1 MKAGHF
7 MTPAWVWL
15 PLALVIWL
23 GPGVPSPANAAP
35 EIAILKSSDLTAY
48 NLAIEGF
55 RAEASTDGVTFRE
68 YDLQG
73 DLERG
78 RKQARRLRASDASI
92 VMAVGIKAALAAKL
106 EILDIPVIYCLV
118 LDPDKYDLSAPN
130 LSGISLDVPL
140 QQQLSTMRAVLPRLK
155 RIGVLYDPAKSERY
169 VQTAGAAAKQQGLD
183 LVAQSVSSERELP
196 PAIRTLLPTVD
207 ALWLIPDTT
216 VLTDESLPFIL
227 QESIEANRPVF
238 GFSPEFVKR
247 GALLSLSVNYRE
259 IGKQAARMSKQLL
272 DRQATTPVRAV
283 PEHFTLAI
291 NLKTARFLGID
302 IPPDLER
309 RAEERY

>member
-1 MKAGHF
+1 MTSPWTWVPLTLLLWFGAAVPPPAEAG
-7 MTPAWVWL
+7 A
-15 PLALVIWL
+15 
-23 GPGVPSPANAAP
+23 
-35 EIAILKSSDLTAY
+35 EIAILKSSDLAAY

-55 RAEASTDGVTFRE
+55 LAEAGTDNITFSE

-118 LDPDKYDLSAPN
+118 LDPDKYDLRAPN

-140 QQQLSTMRAVLPRLK
+140 QQQLSTMRTVLPQLK
-155 RIGVLYDPAKSERY
+155 RIGVLFDPAKSERY
-169 VQTAGAAAKQQGLD
+169 VQTASAVAKQQGLE
-183 LVAQSVSSERELP
+183 LVAHSVSSERELP
-196 PAIRTLLPTVD
+196 PALRMLLPTVD
-207 ALWLIPDTT
+207 ALWLVPDTT
-216 VLTDESLPFIL
+216 VLSDESLPFIL
-227 QESIEANRPVF
+227 QESLEANRPVF

-247 GALLSLSVNYRE
+247 GALLSLSVNYKE
-259 IGKQAARMSKQLL
+259 IGKQAARLSKQLL
-272 DRQATTPVRAV
+272 DRQVTAPVRAV
-283 PEHFTLAI
+283 PEHFTLAV

-302 IPPDLER
+302 IPPDIER

>member
-1 MKAGHF
+1 
-7 MTPAWVWL
+7 MTAPWAWV
-15 PLALVIWL
+15 PFALLLWL
-23 GPGVPSPANAAP
+23 GAAVPSPADAAP
-35 EIAILKSSDLTAY
+35 EIAILKSSDLAAY

-55 RAEASTDGVTFRE
+55 RTEAGTNGITFRE

-78 RKQARRLRASDASI
+78 RKQARRLLASDASI

-118 LDPDKYDLSAPN
+118 LDPDKYDLNAPN
-130 LSGISLDVPL
+130 LSGISLDVPI
-140 QQQLSTMRAVLPRLK
+140 QQQLSTMRMVLPKLK
-155 RIGVLYDPAKSERY
+155 RIGVLFDPAKSERY
-169 VQTAGAAAKQQGLD
+169 VRTASAAAKQQGLE
-183 LVAQSVSSERELP
+183 LVARSVSSERELP

-216 VLTDESLPFIL
+216 VLSDESLPFIL
-227 QESIEANRPVF
+227 QESLEANRPVF

-247 GALLSLSVNYRE
+247 GALLSLSVNYME

-272 DRQATTPVRAV
+272 DRQATAPVRAV
-283 PEHFTLAI
+283 PEHFTLAV
-291 NLKTARFLGID
+291 NLKTARFLGIE
-302 IPPDLER
+302 IPPDIER
-309 RAEERY
+309 RAEKRY

>member
-1 MKAGHF
+1 MKAGHVTTF
-7 MTPAWVWL
+7 PWTWV
-15 PLALVIWL
+15 PFALLLWL
-23 GPGVPSPANAAP
+23 GAAVPSPADAAP
-35 EIAILKSSDLTAY
+35 EIAILKSSDLAAY
-48 NLAIEGF
+48 NLAVEGF
-55 RAEASTDGVTFRE
+55 RTESGTDGITFRE

-140 QQQLSTMRAVLPRLK
+140 QQQLSTMRTVLPKLK
-155 RIGVLYDPAKSERY
+155 RIGVLFDPAKSERY
-169 VQTAGAAAKQQGLD
+169 VRAASAVAKQQGLE
-183 LVAQSVSSERELP
+183 LVAHSVSSERELP
-196 PAIRTLLPTVD
+196 PVIRMVLPTVD

-216 VLTDESLPFIL
+216 VLSDESLPFIL
-227 QESIEANRPVF
+227 QESLEANRPVF

-247 GALLSLSVNYRE
+247 GALLSLSVNYKE
-259 IGKQAARMSKQLL
+259 IGKQAARLSKQLL
-272 DRQATTPVRAV
+272 DRQVAAPVRAV
-283 PEHFTLAI
+283 PEHFTLAV

-302 IPPDLER
+302 IPPDIER